1 MQLLALSGSRN
12 PEGRTARAI
21 NAICQGVVKAGGK
34 TETIFLVD
42 LGLERCRQCEIDGW
56 GICRREGRCIID
68 DDFDSVVAKI
78 KAADVV
84 LFATPVY
91 FADLS
96 ESMRSFLER
105 LRRIRFRPGG
115 QRPLGSPVPP
125 PFGLP
130 VQGGIPAVGL
140 CLSGGGGGG
149 GPSCAVSLE
158 RMLQTCGFDIVDWIL
173 LRRQNFE
180 VKLPMLQLTG
190 EWLATKPTSGP
201 TGPSR

>member
-1 MQLLALSGSRN
+1 MRLLALSGSRN
-12 PEGRTARAI
+12 HEGRTSRAI
-21 NAICQGVVKAGGK
+21 NALCQGVVKAGGN
-34 TETIFLVD
+34 TETIFLID
-42 LGLERCRQCEIDGW
+42 LNLERCRQCEIDGW

-91 FADLS
+91 FGDLS

-115 QRPLGSPVPP
+115 QRSPGSLVPSP
-125 PFGLP
+125 PGAP

-158 RMLQTCGFDIVDWIL
+158 RIVQTCGFDIIDWIL

-180 VKLPMLQLTG
+180 VKVPMLQLTG

-201 TGPSR
+201 PGPPR